1 MFILE
6 SGIPNPMQ
14 NAGFKCPELEGHLGL
29 NQPPAGVALSFA
41 SQAPGAFFTSPS
53 PRTTY
58 TGSQCSSTSAAVE
71 QLFQAILEQEC
82 DLHGLAH
89 LVPVTGSLF
98 LHRVLCKLI
107 CGS

>member
-1 MFILE
+1 
-6 SGIPNPMQ
+6 MQ
-14 NAGFKCPELEGHLGL
+14 NAGLKCLELEGRFGL
-29 NQPPAGVALSFA
+29 NQIPAGVALSLA
-41 SQAPGAFFTSPS
+41 LQALGVFFTSPS

-58 TGSQCSSTSAAVE
+58 AGNQCSSTSAAVK

-98 LHRVLCKLI
+98 LHRIL
-107 CGS
+107 

>member
-14 NAGFKCPELEGHLGL
+14 NAGLKCLELEGHFGL
-29 NQPPAGVALSFA
+29 NQIPAGAALSFA
-41 SQAPGAFFTSPS
+41 LQAPGVFFTLPS
-53 PRTTY
+53 PRTPY
-58 TGSQCSSTSAAVE
+58 TGNQHSSTSAAVK

-89 LVPVTGSLF
+89 LVPIAGSLF
-98 LHRVLCKLI
+98 LHKVL
-107 CGS
+107 